1 MQFVKHFLIGILA
14 TSLLAG
20 CASIDLAA
28 MSDKVG
34 QMLGMSKRTYSTRP
48 EAPPATPSTGSTPA
62 ASSSTASASN
72 APPSPAAPV
81 VIAPPVSANANA
93 NAPDFVSY
101 RVAAARRIMQ
111 VNSSN
116 TYAGEVPEPLLAVP
130 VLEISL
136 NRDGSVKSIDV
147 LRKPHFAPETI
158 EMAKAA
164 IMRAAPFGSVAHLPQ
179 PWQFNETFLYN
190 DNFKFQLHSLQP

>member
-1 MQFVKHFLIGILA
+1 MPFVKHIFMVVACAALVQGCSTIDMTAIGE
-14 TSLLAG
+14 
-20 CASIDLAA
+20 
-28 MSDKVG
+28 
-34 QMLGMSKRTYSTRP
+34 MLGMSKRTYSTRA
-48 EAPPATPSTGSTPA
+48 ETPPAGAAAPSATTPSVSAPS
-62 ASSSTASASN
+62 ASS
-72 APPSPAAPV
+72 APV
-81 VIAPPVSANANA
+81 VIAPPMSSNANA

-101 RVAAARRIMQ
+101 RVAAAKRIMQ
-111 VNSSN
+111 TNSVN
-116 TYAGEVPEPLLAVP
+116 TYAGEVPQPLLAVP

-136 NRDGSVKSIDV
+136 NRDGSIKDIEV

-164 IMRAAPFGSVAHLPQ
+164 VMRAAPFGSVAHLPQ